1 MSHEIIDRFA
11 LFAGTDGGIE
21 SWLTP
26 KTDLRIFERL
36 KKIDSEPIGRS
47 QLNQLLL
54 LGHEAALS
62 DGFFRYYWLRTP
74 ATNSHPYRLDAL
86 DGFSPD
92 YNDRNAIQSIEH
104 LRWGL
109 YRFYVD
115 ALLFFGN
122 VRQAY
127 RYLRGLSFEAIS
139 ALYRAKCF
147 DHDSASGLITRGPP
161 LPLRQI
167 PRDDRYLISEMACKS
182 FDPIAGDATSMLDAL
197 AASYKMLTKQ
207 NRRKSFTVKELIKGV
222 AEQDRQ
228 YELEF
233 AASEFVDEKI
243 SSVSDLKKKYGG
255 YKSRFDDARNAAL
268 ENTETYLSCVNDLDV
283 YVATSMRNRDDF
295 RKMADRCK
303 AIFED
308 DLLKKLFLRY
318 FDPTLS
324 AAPGHEDKG
333 LIECLMV
340 KCAKV
345 LVYMAGE
352 KESYGKDAEAA
363 MALSLGKPVI
373 FLCDEEQ
380 KSRFYKDVHPLSRLI
395 DFKSGVAVG
404 TLVTSRADQVSLLL
418 NRIFSNTM
426 EYEILRP
433 KDNYLQIRDRLTQSI
448 VRVQTNNRLLRETF
462 WNHYHNPV

>member
-26 KTDLRIFERL
+26 KTDPRIFDRL
-36 KKIDSEPIGRS
+36 KVIDTDPLGRS

-62 DGFFRYYWLRTP
+62 DGFFRYYWLHTP
-74 ATNSHPYRLDAL
+74 ATQTHPYRLEAL
-86 DGFSPD
+86 EGFSPE
-92 YNDRNAIQSIEH
+92 YNDRNAIHSIEQ

-109 YRFYVD
+109 YRFYAD

-127 RYLRGLSFEAIS
+127 RHLRGLSFEAI
-139 ALYRAKCF
+139 ATLYRTKCF
-147 DHDSASGLITRGPP
+147 DYDSKAGLVHRGPA
-161 LPLRQI
+161 LPLQQI

-182 FDPIAGDATSMLDAL
+182 FDPISSDSTSMLDAL
-197 AASYKMLTKQ
+197 AASYKSLTKSSK
-207 NRRKSFTVKELIKGV
+207 RKSFTIKELIKGV

-228 YELEF
+228 YELAF

-243 SSVSDLKKKYGG
+243 ASIAELKKKYGG
-255 YKSRFDDARNAAL
+255 YKARFDTARNAAL
-268 ENTETYLSCVNDLDV
+268 ENTQTYLSCVNDLDI
-283 YVATSMRNRDDF
+283 YVATSMRTRDDF
-295 RKMADRCK
+295 RRMADRCK
-303 AIFED
+303 TVFETE
-308 DLLKKLFLRY
+308 LLEKLHLRY

-345 LVYMAGE
+345 LVYMAGD

-380 KSRFYKDVHPLSRLI
+380 RSRFYKDVHPLSRLI

-404 TLVTSRADQVSLLL
+404 AFVTSRVDQVPLLL
-418 NRIFSNTM
+418 NRIFSNNM
-426 EYEILRP
+426 EYEIVRP
-433 KDNYLQIRDRLTQSI
+433 KDDYLQIRDRLTQSI